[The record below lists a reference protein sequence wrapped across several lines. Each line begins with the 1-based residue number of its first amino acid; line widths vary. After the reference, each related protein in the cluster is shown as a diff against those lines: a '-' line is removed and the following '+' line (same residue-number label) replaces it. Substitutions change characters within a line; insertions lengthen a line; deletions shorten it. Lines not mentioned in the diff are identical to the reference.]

1 MTQPYVSL
9 VSRLE
14 RSAGVLGVLL
24 VEVEDGLV
32 VAGTAGSE
40 STTESA
46 AALGSSLFRRTRKA
60 AADAGLGGARFV
72 RLEADGGHLCA
83 AGRGDMVLVALT
95 DRDANLGKLRLDM
108 MRAAEQL

>member
-1 MTQPYVSL
+1 MTQPYLSL

-14 RSAGVLGVLL
+14 KTPGVIGVLL
-24 VEVEDGLV
+24 VEIEDGLV
-32 VAGTAGSE
+32 VAGAAGSE
-40 STTESA
+40 STTENA

-60 AADAGLGGARFV
+60 AADAGLGNARFV
-72 RLEADGGHLCA
+72 RLEADCGHLCA

-95 DRDANLGKLRLDM
+95 DRDANLGRLRLEM

>member
-1 MTQPYVSL
+1 MTQPYLSL

-14 RSAGVLGVLL
+14 RNAGVLAVLL

-32 VAGTAGSE
+32 VAGATGPE

-60 AADAGLGGARFV
+60 ARNAGLGDARFV
-72 RLEADGGHLCA
+72 RLEADCGHLCA

-95 DRDANLGKLRLDM
+95 DRDANLGRLRIEM

>member
-1 MTQPYVSL
+1 VTQPYFAL

-14 RSAGVLGVLL
+14 RNVGVIGVLL
-24 VEVEDGLV
+24 VEVQDGLV
-32 VAGTAGSE
+32 VAGAMVSE

-60 AADAGLGGARFV
+60 AGDAGLGDARFV
-72 RLEADGGHLCA
+72 RLEADCGHLCA

-95 DRDANLGKLRLDM
+95 DREANLGRLRIEM